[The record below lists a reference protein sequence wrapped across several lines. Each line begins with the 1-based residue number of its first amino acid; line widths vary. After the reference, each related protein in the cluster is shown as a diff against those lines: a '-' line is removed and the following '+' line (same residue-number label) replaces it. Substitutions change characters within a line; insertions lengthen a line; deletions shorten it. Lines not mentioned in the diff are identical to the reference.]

1 MVVDTMASHNRTKFY
16 NKTAT
21 ITVGQNNASPT
32 KAKAHEETDHIW
44 LDGGQHDAKADNIQA
59 EATGKKRIKN
69 FSKFNCFSFILI
81 SNIFLIIFVMPN
93 LRTS

>member
-21 ITVGQNNASPT
+21 ISVGQNNASPT

-44 LDGGQHDAKADNIQA
+44 LDGGQHDAKADNI
-59 EATGKKRIKN
+59 
-69 FSKFNCFSFILI
+69 
-81 SNIFLIIFVMPN
+81 
-93 LRTS
+93 